1 MSTKIPILSVYN
13 ENGNRIGIPAIRGKS
28 AYQYAVDGG
37 YTGTE
42 EEFAEKLA
50 FLMGY
55 SVFGCVDENNDVIL
69 SGNLADGTYT
79 LKYEMADGTYSEIGN
94 LVVGEIVAEPVNL
107 FVIGGDGY
115 IINGR
120 CSSTGADR
128 SDSNGYIVSNYIEV
142 ENGDTVYIKN
152 ATVSNSASAYSGMKL
167 TGNNTIGLV
176 PSTSESI
183 TNDSEANGITQFTI
197 NKADAAYV
205 RICIVISS
213 GTAIT
218 NDIVASKNI
227 IITKNE
233 PLS

>member
-55 SVFGCVDENNDVIL
+55 SVFGYVDENNDVIL

-142 ENGDTVYIKN
+142 ENGDTVYIK
-152 ATVSNSASAYSGMKL
+152 YSKDSSDSS
-167 TGNNTIGLV
+167 GNDAVYFKI
-176 PSTSESI
+176 ESI
-183 TNDSEANGITQFTI
+183 TKDKVQITYK
-197 NKADAAYV
+197 NNSY
-205 RICIVISS
+205 
-213 GTAIT
+213 
-218 NDIVASKNI
+218 VASVGELFTRGSLDKQRAVVDLEN
-227 IITKNE
+227 KFAGRYRNNN
-233 PLS
+233 